1 MSHYHFIG
9 IGGTGLSP
17 IARILLERGHQVS
30 GSDLLLSPMAQE
42 LQELGIPVQIGHSAQ
57 NIRGADMVIRSSAI
71 PDSNVEVV
79 TAQKAGIPVLKRI
92 DFLKELTAGQKVI
105 AVAGTHGKTTTTA
118 MIAWCLVS
126 MNADPSYVVGGM
138 VKNLHTNAHAGQG
151 QYFVIEADEYDGMFL
166 GLTPDT
172 LVVTNIEHD
181 HPDCYPTPGEYFQA
195 FENLCALINPAG
207 QLIACGDHPGAARLM
222 LAVQKKVPVI
232 SYGTTVGIPYQVM
245 DIHHN
250 TGCGVAF
257 SLLINQD
264 GKPYKRSQDIQLM
277 IPGSHNALNAAAAL
291 AVIHEAGLSVDK
303 AIQALQT
310 FSGTGRR
317 FDIQGEVNGIT
328 VIDDYAHHPTEIR
341 STLSAARCR
350 YPDRQIWAVWQP
362 HTYSRTRELMD
373 DFKDA
378 FNDADHVIVT
388 EIYASREKTRDFSS
402 REVVQLMHHPDV
414 CQIPDLAEVTQVLIE
429 NLKSGDVLLVLSA
442 GDADQISRDVLT
454 FLKGGS
460 KQPHA

>member
-57 NIRGADMVIRSSAI
+57 NIRSADMVIRSSAI
-71 PDSNVEVV
+71 PDSNVEVIA
-79 TAQKAGIPVLKRI
+79 AQKAGIPVLKRI

-126 MNADPSYVVGGM
+126 LDADPSYVVGGM
-138 VKNLHTNAHAGQG
+138 VKNLHKNAHAGQG

-207 QLIACGDHPGAARLM
+207 QLIACGDHPGAARLI

-257 SLLINQD
+257 SLLINQN
-264 GKPYKRSQDIQLM
+264 GKPYKRYQDIQLM

-388 EIYASREKTRDFSS
+388 EIYASREKTQDFSS
-402 REVVQLMHHPDV
+402 REVVQLMNHLDV
-414 CQIPDLAEVTQVLIE
+414 RQIPDLAEVTKVLIE

-460 KQPHA
+460 YQPHA